1 MAKKRDKFK
10 LSSEPEHNTGSDR
23 YLITYAD
30 LITLLLGLFVI
41 LYAASQVDKSK
52 FTEISEALS
61 QVFKTDKVLQ
71 GGSGEL
77 SAGKGV
83 LPQPEF
89 SSQQEKSLDEVK
101 SELDSKLSA
110 YLESQQLSIVQNANS
125 VTLTLPEMLLF
136 SSGKADIYPQSYQV
150 LDSVAA
156 AIKNLPFEISIDGHT
171 DNVPI
176 RTFTYQSNWHLSV
189 DRALVVGYYLIQK
202 GIAEK
207 NVVIRGFGPER
218 PIEDNSTDYGRSK
231 NRRVEITISQTSSE
245 VAANTEENKSEQKE
259 N

>member
-1 MAKKRDKFK
+1 MAKKRDKFS
-10 LSSEPEHNTGSDR
+10 LSAEPEHNTGSDR

-71 GGSGEL
+71 GGNGEL
-77 SAGKGV
+77 TAGKGV

-89 SSQQEKSLDEVK
+89 SNPQEKSLNDVK
-101 SELDSKLSA
+101 SELDAKLST
-110 YLESQQLSIVQNANS
+110 YLEAKQLSIIQNANS

-136 SSGKADIYPQSYQV
+136 SSGKADIYPQSYQI
-150 LDSVAA
+150 LDSVAT

-189 DRALVVGYYLIQK
+189 DRALKVGYYLIQR

-218 PIEDNSTDYGRSK
+218 PIDDNSTEYGRSK
-231 NRRVEITISQTSSE
+231 NRRVEITISQASSE
-245 VAANTEENKSEQKE
+245 VATNTQEDNAKQSEN
-259 N
+259 